1 MINLAATESL
11 ELVTSATCTVHYAV
25 SYQHHTAT
33 AAMVR
38 KGGAGAVTTA
48 TDTTILA
55 APAASEQYAVEEL
68 SVRNAGTAS
77 CDVTIL
83 KDVAA
88 TEYALTPVTTLQ
100 AGESLCYS
108 SGRGWYTLDVSG
120 RTKTADSSSAGLSG
134 RTLSFYKIGITAE
147 AAGEGYSWA
156 LNSGFPGAWS
166 PGTDGVNGRVTDG
179 NGPSADDAGA
189 LPYTNAAS
197 GANYLT
203 GFTASSSV
211 ANSISLHDVLWTND
225 ALDVTVT
232 TEQAIVTPAFPA
244 RDLTGTVNGVGV
256 NVGILVTGATGQGG
270 ALTDITLNYTNSAG
284 TAAQTA
290 TMAAFPATATAGT
303 VVWFQ
308 LAAGDVGVKS
318 IEGITIG
325 TTMTSGT
332 ISLIAAR
339 KLATIGNGL
348 ANVAGKAPI
357 DPNTGIRLYNG
368 TCLLLIGRVS
378 ATTATTIEG
387 DVTISNR

>member
-25 SYQHHTAT
+25 SYQHHSAT
-33 AAMVR
+33 AATVA

-55 APAASEQYAVEEL
+55 APSASEQYAVEEV

-77 CDVTIL
+77 CDITIL

-108 SGRGWYTLDVSG
+108 NGRGWYTLDVSG
-120 RTKTADSSSAGLSG
+120 RTKTADSSSSGLSG

-166 PGTDGVNGRVTDG
+166 PGTDGIDGRNTNG
-179 NGPSADDAGA
+179 NGPAAADAGA
-189 LPYTNAAS
+189 LPYVNAAS

-203 GFTASSSV
+203 GLTVSSSV
-211 ANSISLHDVLWTND
+211 ANTVGLYDVVWVND
-225 ALDVTVT
+225 ALVVTTT
-232 TEQAIVTPAFPA
+232 TEQAITTAAFPA
-244 RDLTGTVNGVGV
+244 RDLTGAVSGIGYQ
-256 NVGILVTGATGQGG
+256 VGILVTGALGSG
-270 ALTDITLNYTNSAG
+270 AVTNCTLNYTNSAG
-284 TAAQTA
+284 VDTKTA
-290 TMAAFPATATAGT
+290 TMASIPATATAGT
-303 VVWFQ
+303 VIWFQ
-308 LAAGDVGVKS
+308 LAAGDVGVRS
-318 IEGITIG
+318 IQGITLG
-325 TTMTSGT
+325 TSLTSGT
-332 ISLIAAR
+332 ISLIVAR
-339 KLATIGNGL
+339 RLASVGCGT
-348 ANVAGKAPI
+348 ANVSASAAI
-357 DPNTGIRLYNG
+357 DPNTGIRLYDG

>member
-1 MINLAATESL
+1 MINLSGTDTL
-11 ELVTSATCTVHYAV
+11 ELVTSSTSSTDYSASWVLK
-25 SYQHHTAT
+25 SLTAGPLSEGSAGNV
-33 AAMVR
+33 AA
-38 KGGAGAVTTA
+38 A
-48 TDTTILA
+48 TDTTIVA
-55 APAASEQYAVEEL
+55 APGASQQKEVGL
-68 SVRNAGTAS
+68 LTIRNKGTAS
-77 CDVTIL
+77 QTVSVQ
-83 KDVAA
+83 KDVGGTEYLLCAA
-88 TEYALTPVTTLQ
+88 TLQVGEALEYVDGQ
-100 AGESLCYS
+100 GFSV
-108 SGRGWYTLDVSG
+108 RDVSG
-120 RTKTADSSSAGLSG
+120 RTTAAQGSAAGLSG
-134 RTLSFYKIGITAE
+134 RTLSFYKIGLTAE

-156 LNSGFPGAWS
+156 LNTGFPGAWS
-166 PGTDGVNGRVTDG
+166 PGSEGVNGRVTDG